1 MGAKIIFDNNN
12 VWEGDANGSGQMLR
26 YDSRGQYI
34 GQKVT
39 YRAST
44 QGVVTLVSGTAPFFT
59 IYGSATKTVRIQRI
73 FFTGTIATTAANA
86 ILNLNKYST
95 ARSGGTAS
103 AITATPL
110 DSASGAATVTDL
122 QLYTAAPTAGTLVG
136 TIEARRCLLNVTG
149 AVATQDVLFDFRN
162 VGENEALVLR
172 GTTQG
177 IGLLFQTAPGN
188 AVAGT
193 LWVEWTEE

>member
-1 MGAKIIFDNNN
+1 MGAQIIFDSGSKL
-12 VWEGDANGSGQMLR
+12 EGDANGSAQTLR
-26 YDSRGQYI
+26 YDGRGQYI
-34 GQKVT
+34 GQKAT

-59 IYGSATKTVRIQRI
+59 IYGSSTKTVRIQRI
-73 FFTGTIATTAANA
+73 FFTGTIATAAANA
-86 ILNLNKYST
+86 ILNLNKYSS

-110 DSASGAATVTDL
+110 DANSGAATVTDA
-122 QLYTAAPTAGTLVG
+122 QMYTAAPTAGTLVG

-149 AVATQDVLFDFRN
+149 AVATQDILFDFRN
-162 VGENEALVLR
+162 RGENEAVVLR

-177 IGLLFQTAPGN
+177 LGLLFQTAPGN